1 MTVILMGFMGVGK
14 TTTANVL
21 AQEFR
26 LTQLDND
33 QFLCQREQQTVAELF
48 ARYGEVGF
56 RQRELQACRAA
67 ICQQPQ
73 ILALGGGMVESAAS
87 RQFLQQQVNVLWLK
101 SDFATC
107 WQRIQHD
114 QGRPLV
120 HQLQQAGLAQR
131 FDRRQAWYQAV
142 ATDVIEIAQ
151 QTPHDL
157 ARQIYDRYFKK

>member
-14 TTTANVL
+14 TTTAQVL
-21 AQEFR
+21 AQEYQ

-33 QFLCQREQQTVAELF
+33 QFLCQREQATVAELF
-48 ARYGEVGF
+48 HQYGEAGF
-56 RQRELQACRAA
+56 RQRELQACQAA
-67 ICQQPQ
+67 MQQQPQ
-73 ILALGGGMVESAAS
+73 ILALGGGMVEAAAS
-87 RQFLQQQVNVLWLK
+87 REFLQQQAPVLWLK

-120 HQLQQAGLAQR
+120 QQLQQAGLAQR
-131 FDRRQAWYQAV
+131 FERRQAWYQAV
-142 ATDVIEIAQ
+142 ATDVIEVAQ

-157 ARQIYDRYFKK
+157 AGEIYHRYFK